1 MDVKFRLKKASY
13 IILLVALAIVV
24 LLILSPGTFGR
35 SNNPCSSGPGCHGSQ
50 YYQYLDVLEGES
62 AIPSTINLGEAKMVS
77 IVIENSANTAIFT
90 ALNDVYVT
98 LSSRNGYFSVGVPR
112 YDIGLMTIGKKTTT
126 WQITGISDGYDSLVI
141 AVHGENAHKTIS
153 ISDSYSSSIVV
164 GQPTSTPTPDPTT
177 APTLTPTPTQQPNLT
192 PTPAPSSSPD
202 QSSTPKPTP
211 ATTSQLAIQFTS
223 PVHGEQW
230 VAGTIRSIEWNANG
244 GTKPLTVTLEF
255 STVGNDGP
263 WTPIATGISNN
274 GSLTWKT
281 PNATTLYV
289 RAVITDS
296 ANPPQ
301 TASTVSKV
309 EIKGANAE
317 FPLILIPAMLIP
329 AIALLTVLFKRKRTK
344 ASNAHVKSLVEK
356 LF

>member
-1 MDVKFRLKKASY
+1 
-13 IILLVALAIVV
+13 
-24 LLILSPGTFGR
+24 
-35 SNNPCSSGPGCHGSQ
+35 
-50 YYQYLDVLEGES
+50 
-62 AIPSTINLGEAKMVS
+62 
-77 IVIENSANTAIFT
+77 
-90 ALNDVYVT
+90 
-98 LSSRNGYFSVGVPR
+98 
-112 YDIGLMTIGKKTTT
+112 
-126 WQITGISDGYDSLVI
+126 
-141 AVHGENAHKTIS
+141 
-153 ISDSYSSSIVV
+153 
-164 GQPTSTPTPDPTT
+164 
-177 APTLTPTPTQQPNLT
+177 
-192 PTPAPSSSPD
+192 
-202 QSSTPKPTP
+202 
-211 ATTSQLAIQFTS
+211 
-223 PVHGEQW
+223 VHGEQW

-344 ASNAHVKSLVEK
+344 ASNAHVKPLVEK